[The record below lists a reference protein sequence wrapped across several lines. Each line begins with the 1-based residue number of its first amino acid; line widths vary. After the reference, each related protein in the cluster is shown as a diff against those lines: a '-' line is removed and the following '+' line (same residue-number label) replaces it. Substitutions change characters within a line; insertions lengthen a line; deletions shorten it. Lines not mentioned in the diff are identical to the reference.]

1 MNITEDL
8 YRPQYVVVGLHNEY
22 DEDGSK
28 HDIDW
33 FRIHPDRNIGTF
45 SNDIA
50 VIKLKD
56 RLKYTKKIRPI
67 CIGRQSGKVRAG
79 QKVAAMKN
87 ENGKVMK
94 MEEGSVMK
102 NENGEVMKNENGEVM
117 KNENRKLLKN
127 ESWNVMK
134 NESGNVMKNESWNV
148 MKNDNGKILKNEK
161 RTVMKKEIGNVIK
174 NDNEKVLK
182 IVNGEPMKK
191 LSVKLNPGENVSAM
205 GWGTIKGGN
214 RYGSQTLKHVWLEV
228 ISGEDCKRRMK
239 NNHKYE

>member
-1 MNITEDL
+1 M
-8 YRPQYVVVGLHNEY
+8 GLHNEY
-22 DEDGSK
+22 DEDGPK

-33 FRIHPDRNIGTF
+33 FRIHPDRDVGTF

-56 RLKYTKKIRPI
+56 RLKYTRKIRPI

-87 ENGKVMK
+87 ENVKVMK
-94 MEEGSVMK
+94 MEKGSVMK
-102 NENGEVMKNENGEVM
+102 NENEEVV
-117 KNENRKLLKN
+117 
-127 ESWNVMK
+127 
-134 NESGNVMKNESWNV
+134 
-148 MKNDNGKILKNEK
+148 KNDNGKILKNEN
-161 RTVMKKEIGNVIK
+161 RTVMKNEIGNVMK

-182 IVNGEPMKK
+182 NENGEPMKK

-239 NNHKYE
+239 KKHKYELYEYKY

>member
-1 MNITEDL
+1 M
-8 YRPQYVVVGLHNEY
+8 GLHNEY

-33 FRIHPDRNIGTF
+33 FRIHPDRDVGTF

-56 RLKYTKKIRPI
+56 RLKYTRKIRPI

-79 QKVAAMKN
+79 QKVAAMKK
-87 ENGKVMK
+87 ENVKVMK
-94 MEEGSVMK
+94 MEKGSVMK
-102 NENGEVMKNENGEVM
+102 NENEEVV
-117 KNENRKLLKN
+117 
-127 ESWNVMK
+127 
-134 NESGNVMKNESWNV
+134 
-148 MKNDNGKILKNEK
+148 KNDNGKILKNEN
-161 RTVMKKEIGNVIK
+161 RTVMKTDIGNVMK
-174 NDNEKVLK
+174 NDNGKVLK
-182 IVNGEPMKK
+182 NENGKPMKE

-239 NNHKYE
+239 KKHKYELYEYNY

>member
-1 MNITEDL
+1 M
-8 YRPQYVVVGLHNEY
+8 GLHNEY

-33 FRIHPDRNIGTF
+33 FRIHPDRDVGTF

-56 RLKYTKKIRPI
+56 RLKYTRKIRPI

-87 ENGKVMK
+87 ENVKVMK
-94 MEEGSVMK
+94 MEKGSVMK
-102 NENGEVMKNENGEVM
+102 NKNGEVMKNENGEVLE
-117 KNENRKLLKN
+117 NEN
-127 ESWNVMK
+127 
-134 NESGNVMKNESWNV
+134 
-148 MKNDNGKILKNEK
+148 
-161 RTVMKKEIGNVIK
+161 RTVMKTEIGNVMK

-182 IVNGEPMKK
+182 NENGEPIKK

-239 NNHKYE
+239 KKHKYELYEYKY

>member
-102 NENGEVMKNENGEVM
+102 NENGEVMKNEN
-117 KNENRKLLKN
+117 RKLL
-127 ESWNVMK
+127 
-134 NESGNVMKNESWNV
+134 KNESWNV

-239 NNHKYE
+239 NKHKYE

>member
-1 MNITEDL
+1 M
-8 YRPQYVVVGLHNEY
+8 GLHNEY

-33 FRIHPDRNIGTF
+33 FRIHPDRDVGTF

-56 RLKYTKKIRPI
+56 RLKYTRKIRPI

-87 ENGKVMK
+87 ENVKVMK
-94 MEEGSVMK
+94 MEKGSVMK
-102 NENGEVMKNENGEVM
+102 NENEE
-117 KNENRKLLKN
+117 
-127 ESWNVMK
+127 
-134 NESGNVMKNESWNV
+134 V
-148 MKNDNGKILKNEK
+148 MKNDNGKILKNEN
-161 RTVMKKEIGNVIK
+161 RTVMKTEIGNVMK

-182 IVNGEPMKK
+182 NENGEPMKE
-191 LSVKLNPGENVSAM
+191 LRVKLNPGENVSAM

-239 NNHKYE
+239 KKHKYES

>member
-1 MNITEDL
+1 M
-8 YRPQYVVVGLHNEY
+8 GLHNEY

-33 FRIHPDRNIGTF
+33 FRIHPDRDVGTF

-102 NENGEVMKNENGEVM
+102 NENGEVMKNEN
-117 KNENRKLLKN
+117 RKLLKN
-127 ESWNVMK
+127 ESWNVMMNK
-134 NESGNVMKNESWNV
+134 SGNVMKNESWNV
-148 MKNDNGKILKNEK
+148 MKNDNEKILKNEK

-239 NNHKYE
+239 NKHKYE

>member
-1 MNITEDL
+1 M
-8 YRPQYVVVGLHNEY
+8 GLHNEY

-33 FRIHPDRNIGTF
+33 FRIHPDRDVGTF

-56 RLKYTKKIRPI
+56 RLKYTRKIRPI

-87 ENGKVMK
+87 ENVKVMK
-94 MEEGSVMK
+94 MEKGSVLK
-102 NENGEVMKNENGEVM
+102 NENEEVV
-117 KNENRKLLKN
+117 
-127 ESWNVMK
+127 
-134 NESGNVMKNESWNV
+134 
-148 MKNDNGKILKNEK
+148 KNDNGKILKNEN
-161 RTVMKKEIGNVIK
+161 RTVMKTEIGNVMK

-182 IVNGEPMKK
+182 NENGEPMKK
-191 LSVKLNPGENVSAM
+191 LRVKLNPGENVSAM

-239 NNHKYE
+239 KKHKYELYEYK

>member
-1 MNITEDL
+1 M
-8 YRPQYVVVGLHNEY
+8 GLHNEY

-33 FRIHPDRNIGTF
+33 FRIHPDRDVGTF

-56 RLKYTKKIRPI
+56 RLKYTRKIRPI

-87 ENGKVMK
+87 ENVKVMK
-94 MEEGSVMK
+94 MEKGSVMK
-102 NENGEVMKNENGEVM
+102 NENEEVV
-117 KNENRKLLKN
+117 
-127 ESWNVMK
+127 
-134 NESGNVMKNESWNV
+134 
-148 MKNDNGKILKNEK
+148 KNDNGKILKNEN
-161 RTVMKKEIGNVIK
+161 RTVMKTEIGNVMK

-182 IVNGEPMKK
+182 NENGEPMKK

-239 NNHKYE
+239 KKHKYELYE

>member
-1 MNITEDL
+1 MIFL

-33 FRIHPDRNIGTF
+33 FRIHPDRDVGTF

-56 RLKYTKKIRPI
+56 RLKYTRKIRPI

-87 ENGKVMK
+87 ENVKVMK
-94 MEEGSVMK
+94 MEKGSVMK
-102 NENGEVMKNENGEVM
+102 NENEEVV
-117 KNENRKLLKN
+117 
-127 ESWNVMK
+127 
-134 NESGNVMKNESWNV
+134 
-148 MKNDNGKILKNEK
+148 KNDNGKILKNEN
-161 RTVMKKEIGNVIK
+161 RTVMKNEIGNVMK

-182 IVNGEPMKK
+182 NENGEPIQE
-191 LSVKLNPGENVSAM
+191 LRVKLNPGENVSAM

-239 NNHKYE
+239 KKHKYELYDV

>member
-1 MNITEDL
+1 M
-8 YRPQYVVVGLHNEY
+8 GLHNEY

-33 FRIHPDRNIGTF
+33 FRIHPDRDVGTF

-56 RLKYTKKIRPI
+56 RLKYTRKIRPI

-87 ENGKVMK
+87 ENVKVMK
-94 MEEGSVMK
+94 MEKGSVMK
-102 NENGEVMKNENGEVM
+102 NENEEVV
-117 KNENRKLLKN
+117 
-127 ESWNVMK
+127 
-134 NESGNVMKNESWNV
+134 
-148 MKNDNGKILKNEK
+148 KNDNGKILKNEN
-161 RTVMKKEIGNVIK
+161 RTVMKNEIGNVMK

-182 IVNGEPMKK
+182 NENGEPMKK

-239 NNHKYE
+239 KKHKYELYEYKY

>member
-1 MNITEDL
+1 M
-8 YRPQYVVVGLHNEY
+8 GLHNEY

-33 FRIHPDRNIGTF
+33 FRIHPDRDVGTF

-56 RLKYTKKIRPI
+56 RLKYTRKIRPI

-87 ENGKVMK
+87 ENVKVMK
-94 MEEGSVMK
+94 MEKGSVMK
-102 NENGEVMKNENGEVM
+102 NQYEEA
-117 KNENRKLLKN
+117 
-127 ESWNVMK
+127 
-134 NESGNVMKNESWNV
+134 
-148 MKNDNGKILKNEK
+148 MKNDNGKILKNEN
-161 RTVMKKEIGNVIK
+161 RTVMKNEIGNVMK

-182 IVNGEPMKK
+182 TENREPMKK

-239 NNHKYE
+239 KKHKYELYEYKY

>member
-1 MNITEDL
+1 M
-8 YRPQYVVVGLHNEY
+8 GLHNEY

-33 FRIHPDRNIGTF
+33 FRIHPDRDVGTF

-56 RLKYTKKIRPI
+56 RLKYTRKIRPI

-87 ENGKVMK
+87 ENVKVMK
-94 MEEGSVMK
+94 MEKGSVMK
-102 NENGEVMKNENGEVM
+102 NENEEVV
-117 KNENRKLLKN
+117 
-127 ESWNVMK
+127 
-134 NESGNVMKNESWNV
+134 
-148 MKNDNGKILKNEK
+148 KNDNGKILKNEN
-161 RTVMKKEIGNVIK
+161 RTVMKTEIGNVMK

-182 IVNGEPMKK
+182 KNENGEPMKE
-191 LSVKLNPGENVSAM
+191 LRVKLNPGENVSAM

-239 NNHKYE
+239 KKHKYELYEYKY

>member
-22 DEDGSK
+22 DEDGFK

-33 FRIHPDRNIGTF
+33 FRIHPDRDVGTF

-102 NENGEVMKNENGEVM
+102 NENGEVMKNEN
-117 KNENRKLLKN
+117 RKLLKN

-161 RTVMKKEIGNVIK
+161 RTVMKKEIGNVMK

-182 IVNGEPMKK
+182 IENGEPMKK

-239 NNHKYE
+239 KKHKYE

>member
-1 MNITEDL
+1 M
-8 YRPQYVVVGLHNEY
+8 GLHNEY

-33 FRIHPDRNIGTF
+33 FRIHPDRDVGTF

-56 RLKYTKKIRPI
+56 RLKYTRKIRPI

-87 ENGKVMK
+87 ENVKVMK
-94 MEEGSVMK
+94 MEKGSVMK
-102 NENGEVMKNENGEVM
+102 NENEEVV
-117 KNENRKLLKN
+117 
-127 ESWNVMK
+127 
-134 NESGNVMKNESWNV
+134 
-148 MKNDNGKILKNEK
+148 KNDNGKILKNEN
-161 RTVMKKEIGNVIK
+161 RTVMKTDIGNVMK

-182 IVNGEPMKK
+182 NENGEPMKE
-191 LSVKLNPGENVSAM
+191 LRVKLNPGENVSAM

-239 NNHKYE
+239 KKHKYELYDV

>member
-1 MNITEDL
+1 M
-8 YRPQYVVVGLHNEY
+8 GLHNEY

-33 FRIHPDRNIGTF
+33 FRIHPDRDVGTF

-102 NENGEVMKNENGEVM
+102 NENGEVMKNEN
-117 KNENRKLLKN
+117 RKLLKN
-127 ESWNVMK
+127 ESWNVMMNK
-134 NESGNVMKNESWNV
+134 SGNVMKNDSWNV

-161 RTVMKKEIGNVIK
+161 RTVMKKEIGNVMK

-239 NNHKYE
+239 NKHKYE

>member
-1 MNITEDL
+1 M
-8 YRPQYVVVGLHNEY
+8 GLHNEY
-22 DEDGSK
+22 DEDGFK

-102 NENGEVMKNENGEVM
+102 NENGEVMKNEN
-117 KNENRKLLKN
+117 RKLLKN
-127 ESWNVMK
+127 ESWNVLMNK
-134 NESGNVMKNESWNV
+134 SGNVMKNESWNV

-182 IVNGEPMKK
+182 IENGEPMKK

-239 NNHKYE
+239 KKHKYE

>member
-1 MNITEDL
+1 M
-8 YRPQYVVVGLHNEY
+8 GLHNEY

-33 FRIHPDRNIGTF
+33 FRIHPDRDVGTF

-56 RLKYTKKIRPI
+56 RLKYTRKIRPI

-87 ENGKVMK
+87 ENVKVMK
-94 MEEGSVMK
+94 MEKGSVMK
-102 NENGEVMKNENGEVM
+102 NENGEVLENENRTVMKTEIGNVMKNYNVKVLKNENGE
-117 KNENRKLLKN
+117 
-127 ESWNVMK
+127 
-134 NESGNVMKNESWNV
+134 
-148 MKNDNGKILKNEK
+148 
-161 RTVMKKEIGNVIK
+161 
-174 NDNEKVLK
+174 
-182 IVNGEPMKK
+182 PMKE

-239 NNHKYE
+239 KKHKYELYDV

>member
-1 MNITEDL
+1 M
-8 YRPQYVVVGLHNEY
+8 GLHNEY

-33 FRIHPDRNIGTF
+33 FRIHPDRDVGTF

-56 RLKYTKKIRPI
+56 RLKYTRKIRPI

-87 ENGKVMK
+87 ENVKVMK
-94 MEEGSVMK
+94 MENVKVMK
-102 NENGEVMKNENGEVM
+102 NENGEVV
-117 KNENRKLLKN
+117 
-127 ESWNVMK
+127 
-134 NESGNVMKNESWNV
+134 
-148 MKNDNGKILKNEK
+148 KNDNGKILKNEN
-161 RTVMKKEIGNVIK
+161 RTVMKTEIGNVMK

-182 IVNGEPMKK
+182 NENGEPMKE
-191 LSVKLNPGENVSAM
+191 LRVKLNPGENVSAM

-239 NNHKYE
+239 KKHKYELYDV

>member
-1 MNITEDL
+1 M
-8 YRPQYVVVGLHNEY
+8 HNEY

-33 FRIHPDRNIGTF
+33 FRIHPDRDVGTF

-102 NENGEVMKNENGEVM
+102 NENGEVMKNEN
-117 KNENRKLLKN
+117 RKLLKN
-127 ESWNVMK
+127 ESWNVMMNK
-134 NESGNVMKNESWNV
+134 SENVMKNESWNV

-239 NNHKYE
+239 NKHKYE

>member
-1 MNITEDL
+1 M
-8 YRPQYVVVGLHNEY
+8 GLHNEY
-22 DEDGSK
+22 DEDGFK

-102 NENGEVMKNENGEVM
+102 NENGEVMKNEN
-117 KNENRKLLKN
+117 RKLLKN
-127 ESWNVMK
+127 ESWNVMMNK
-134 NESGNVMKNESWNV
+134 SGNVMKNESWNV

-182 IVNGEPMKK
+182 IENGEPMKK

-239 NNHKYE
+239 KKHKYE

>member
-102 NENGEVMKNENGEVM
+102 NENK
-117 KNENRKLLKN
+117 KLLKN
-127 ESWNVMK
+127 ESWNVMMNK
-134 NESGNVMKNESWNV
+134 SENVMKNESWNV

-161 RTVMKKEIGNVIK
+161 RTVMKKEIGNVMK

-239 NNHKYE
+239 NKHKYE

>member
-1 MNITEDL
+1 M
-8 YRPQYVVVGLHNEY
+8 GLHNEY
-22 DEDGSK
+22 DEDGYK

-33 FRIHPDRNIGTF
+33 FRIHPDRDVGTF

-56 RLKYTKKIRPI
+56 RLKYTRKIRPI

-87 ENGKVMK
+87 ENVKVMK
-94 MEEGSVMK
+94 MEKGSVMK
-102 NENGEVMKNENGEVM
+102 NENEEVV
-117 KNENRKLLKN
+117 
-127 ESWNVMK
+127 
-134 NESGNVMKNESWNV
+134 
-148 MKNDNGKILKNEK
+148 KNDNGKILKNEN
-161 RTVMKKEIGNVIK
+161 RTVMKNEIGNVMK
-174 NDNEKVLK
+174 TDNEKVLK
-182 IVNGEPMKK
+182 NENREPMKK
-191 LSVKLNPGENVSAM
+191 LRVKLNPGENVSAM

-239 NNHKYE
+239 KKHKYELYEYKYQLLLFYNL

>member
-1 MNITEDL
+1 M
-8 YRPQYVVVGLHNEY
+8 GLHNEY

-33 FRIHPDRNIGTF
+33 FRIHPDRDVGTF

-56 RLKYTKKIRPI
+56 RLKYTRKIRPI

-87 ENGKVMK
+87 ENVKVMK
-94 MEEGSVMK
+94 MEKGSVMK
-102 NENGEVMKNENGEVM
+102 NENEEVV
-117 KNENRKLLKN
+117 
-127 ESWNVMK
+127 
-134 NESGNVMKNESWNV
+134 
-148 MKNDNGKILKNEK
+148 KNDNGKILKNEN
-161 RTVMKKEIGNVIK
+161 RTVMKTEIGNVMK
-174 NDNEKVLK
+174 NDNGKVLK
-182 IVNGEPMKK
+182 NENGEPMKE

-239 NNHKYE
+239 KKHKYELYEYKYYLLLFYNL